1 MWQAQQAQWAEED
14 KLNKNKP
21 QKERDAL
28 DAQITKDK
36 DALVAKQ
43 EQEGEELLSAQAE
56 ANQQLS
62 IQYTQDESKMTQ
74 DHAEE
79 RQQIQAANKQ
89 NVELLKQEHDDAK
102 VQLLGK
108 HEKDKIDHKEK
119 LEMEQEAFHKEE
131 SSLSDTLQ
139 SRKEE
144 FRKKVIER
152 QTKAIEDLS
161 RRLDGEKKK
170 MDIRQEERRKFN
182 AAELED
188 ELSRFAAKQ
197 DEERN
202 DFMTKQKAKEKAL
215 IDFLLQEETA
225 LRVRIAE
232 EQTRM
237 EDKHRAEINDQEA
250 KDKAIQSSM
259 KSKHAGQ
266 RSSLASEQQ
275 KAKNQFLSQ
284 QQAQRDQ
291 LAAKNRYELSAVV
304 ESAQNELN
312 LALLGK
318 SCVLLSGPPAV
329 GKSCLVSQLALLA
342 LNDKKQGSL
351 LPIVIKVQQ
360 LQRRLIEDQ
369 HHIQS
374 LLKQETPDEDKL
386 PAFDL
391 FVLRDLM
398 RKWRNGKKRIKDYF
412 QQWDTDHSGT
422 IDREEFTEAVRSLGM
437 RNVSEFD
444 LNSAYNQL
452 DLDGSGEIDCTR
464 RLTICTLLNLRS
476 SFTDSHH
483 FRIAAHLFFR

>member
-21 QKERDAL
+21 PKERDAL

-161 RRLDGEKKK
+161 ETAG
-170 MDIRQEERRKFN
+170 RRK
-182 AAELED
+182 
-188 ELSRFAAKQ
+188 
-197 DEERN
+197 
-202 DFMTKQKAKEKAL
+202 EK
-215 IDFLLQEETA
+215 DGH
-225 LRVRIAE
+225 
-232 EQTRM
+232 QTRG
-237 EDKHRAEINDQEA
+237 
-250 KDKAIQSSM
+250 KA
-259 KSKHAGQ
+259 
-266 RSSLASEQQ
+266 
-275 KAKNQFLSQ
+275 
-284 QQAQRDQ
+284 
-291 LAAKNRYELSAVV
+291 
-304 ESAQNELN
+304 
-312 LALLGK
+312 
-318 SCVLLSGPPAV
+318 
-329 GKSCLVSQLALLA
+329 
-342 LNDKKQGSL
+342 
-351 LPIVIKVQQ
+351 
-360 LQRRLIEDQ
+360 
-369 HHIQS
+369 
-374 LLKQETPDEDKL
+374 
-386 PAFDL
+386 
-391 FVLRDLM
+391 
-398 RKWRNGKKRIKDYF
+398 
-412 QQWDTDHSGT
+412 
-422 IDREEFTEAVRSLGM
+422 
-437 RNVSEFD
+437 
-444 LNSAYNQL
+444 
-452 DLDGSGEIDCTR
+452 
-464 RLTICTLLNLRS
+464 
-476 SFTDSHH
+476 
-483 FRIAAHLFFR
+483 